1 MRAPGQDRG
10 LSVKPLQGVH
20 EHKPDYAEDRK
31 VVCRECGKELESLRF
46 GIWLIWISLENGQ
59 VCPGG

>member
-1 MRAPGQDRG
+1 
-10 LSVKPLQGVH
+10 VKPLQGVH